1 MTYMPSAQL
10 QAAIYQH
17 LMRDPAVAELISG
30 EIFDAPPPRST
41 AVQASDHITL
51 GEETVRPYDT
61 KTSRGAV
68 HEFLVT
74 VHSQQDGFD
83 TAKKVAAAVCE
94 SLVQAPLV
102 LEEGTLVD
110 LRFVQAR
117 AERAR
122 APEKRRVSLRFRAIV
137 DQDS

>member
-1 MTYMPSAQL
+1 MASARL
-10 QAAIYQH
+10 QAAVYQH
-17 LMRDPAVAELISG
+17 LLRDTAVAGLVGG
-30 EIFDAPPPRST
+30 EIFDAPLPRGAST
-41 AVQASDHITL
+41 ATLDHITL
-51 GEETVRPYDT
+51 GEETVRSNDT

-74 VHSQQDGFD
+74 VHSQREGFD
-83 TAKKVAAAVCE
+83 TAKRVAAAICE
-94 SLVQAPLV
+94 SLVEAPLV

-122 APEKRRVSLRFRAIV
+122 APEKRKVSLRFRAIV